1 MISFKEFIKDDV
13 TEEEIDSLIESI
25 EWEDIIDM
33 YDEDELVFE
42 GITNI
47 ERFKKGQRLKSRKVM
62 MALSR
67 KIKLKRAASPDIIQR
82 RSKTDARKLIMKK
95 LLKGRKKS
103 QLSAAE
109 KNFVE
114 KRTSQMISK
123 NFVARLVPKV
133 KQIDRNRLAG
143 KNK

>member
-1 MISFKEFIKDDV
+1 MLTFKEFIEEEV
-13 TEEEIDSLIESI
+13 TDEEIDSLIESI
-25 EWEDIIDM
+25 EWEDIIEM
-33 YDEDELVFE
+33 YDEDELVIE

-47 ERFKKGQRLKSRKVM
+47 ERFKKGQRLKSRKVL

-67 KIKLKRAASPDIIQR
+67 NIKLKRAATPDVIQR

-95 LLKGRKKS
+95 LMKGRKKS

-114 KRTSQMISK
+114 MRTSQMINK

>member
-1 MISFKEFIKDDV
+1 MITFKEFIENDV

-33 YDEDELVFE
+33 YDKDELVIE

-47 ERFKKGQRLKSRKVM
+47 ERFKKGQRLKSRKVL

-67 KIKLKRAASPDIIQR
+67 NIKLKRAATPDVIQR
-82 RSKTDARKLIMKK
+82 RSQTDARKLIMKK

-114 KRTSQMISK
+114 MRTSQMINK

>member
-1 MISFKEFIKDDV
+1 MISFKEFIEEDV

-47 ERFKKGQRLKSRKVM
+47 ERFKKGQRLKSRKVL

-67 KIKLKRAASPDIIQR
+67 KVKLKRAASPDVIQR
-82 RSKTDARKLIMKK
+82 RSQTDARKLIMKK

-114 KRTSQMISK
+114 MRTSQMINK